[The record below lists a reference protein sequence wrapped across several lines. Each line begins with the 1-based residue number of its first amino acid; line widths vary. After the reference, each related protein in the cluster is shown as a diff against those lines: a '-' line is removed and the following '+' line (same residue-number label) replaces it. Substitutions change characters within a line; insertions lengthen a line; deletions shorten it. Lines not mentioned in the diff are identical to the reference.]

1 MRPAFSKIALRSGS
15 DTFARE
21 WQGLAIAPLSSDI
34 ACRLP
39 SCNIRRVRT
48 SRFRPPGAH
57 FREKCGLGD
66 CTRELRLEGVLL
78 LLQKLL
84 ERLGALPG

>member
-39 SCNIRRVRT
+39 SAI
-48 SRFRPPGAH
+48 SAASEAAGFGPPGA
-57 FREKCGLGD
+57 FS
-66 CTRELRLEGVLL
+66 
-78 LLQKLL
+78 
-84 ERLGALPG
+84 

>member
-21 WQGLAIAPLSSDI
+21 WQSLAIAPLSSDI

-48 SRFRPPGAH
+48 SPGSW
-57 FREKCGLGD
+57 LGD

>member
-21 WQGLAIAPLSSDI
+21 WQSLAIAPLSSDI

-39 SCNIRRVRT
+39 SCNIRRVRA
-48 SRFRPPGAH
+48 SRFRPSGRIFMKNA
-57 FREKCGLGD
+57 G
-66 CTRELRLEGVLL
+66 
-78 LLQKLL
+78 
-84 ERLGALPG
+84 